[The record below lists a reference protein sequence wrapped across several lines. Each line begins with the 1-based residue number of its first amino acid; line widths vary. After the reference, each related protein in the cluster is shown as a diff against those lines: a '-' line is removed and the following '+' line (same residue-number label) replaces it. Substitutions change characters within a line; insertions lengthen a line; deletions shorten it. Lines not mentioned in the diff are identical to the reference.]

1 MGIGGCQVESPVVTE
16 STYLGVLLLVSRSG
30 RRYLPRAAMSYPYAT
45 YAAPAALPISG
56 TPGPYQV
63 MSQAPMGFPAFQDQA
78 VSYMPQ
84 QYDMQPMMMP
94 QQPMMMPQQPMMMPQ
109 QPMPQQPMPQQQ
121 QAPARA
127 APAPAGKKNQDPEL
141 NAPPGFK
148 FAGYA
153 PVPKPGQ
160 KSELE
165 NTPGWEYVDGK
176 WLFTG
181 KSQPQPPIVQP
192 APMPMPVQQVPVQY
206 SQPVQ
211 YITSS
216 AAPISAPVSYV
227 LPEQQFGYEQMYSA
241 QPAVMSMAQP
251 ATYTQTPYY
260 TGY

>member
-1 MGIGGCQVESPVVTE
+1 
-16 STYLGVLLLVSRSG
+16 
-30 RRYLPRAAMSYPYAT
+30 MSYPYAS
-45 YAAPAALPISG
+45 YAAPAGLPISG
-56 TPGPYQV
+56 TPAPYPV
-63 MSQAPMGFPAFQDQA
+63 MSQVPMGMPTFPEQTAYMPQQY
-78 VSYMPQ
+78 VMPQ
-84 QYDMQPMMMP
+84 QYDMQPMPQPQQMMP
-94 QQPMMMPQQPMMMPQ
+94 QQMMPMGQP
-109 QPMPQQPMPQQQ
+109 QPQ

-127 APAPAGKKNQDPEL
+127 APAPAGKKNDDPEL

-181 KSQPQPPIVQP
+181 KTQPQPPIVQP
-192 APMPMPVQQVPVQY
+192 APAPMPMPVYQ
-206 SQPVQ
+206 QPVQ
-211 YITSS
+211 YVTTS
-216 AAPISAPVSYV
+216 AAPVSYV
-227 LPEQQFGYEQMYSA
+227 VPEQQVGYEQMYSA
-241 QPAVMSMAQP
+241 QPMMMSMAPP